1 MTSAMSPTQLQ
12 TSLVNAASC
21 LARAQVDQAK
31 RLYLAM
37 GRELVT
43 QLPPGMVAWDKER
56 NWLTAEQADELEAAG
71 ASVTRVDP
79 KFLEPEQSAS

>member
-1 MTSAMSPTQLQ
+1 
-12 TSLVNAASC
+12 
-21 LARAQVDQAK
+21 
-31 RLYLAM
+31 M